1 MHAEHSSGIC
11 RCLRLAHGVSV
22 LPAVSAAP
30 VLRPSATDLHR
41 YLLRLQLANLQ
52 VSLHTLVVANRGGIR
67 MWKCACTHDGCK
79 PARST
84 GCNGGCQHG
93 THLAAIC
100 ASQCAIECYAIAT
113 AGFLFYSGT
122 ASALMSAWRLDTRLL
137 LMSVAPATAELVGRT
152 CSACARM
159 HQATFRA

>member
-1 MHAEHSSGIC
+1 MHAENSSGMC

-22 LPAVSAAP
+22 LLAVSAAP

-52 VSLHTLVVANRGGIR
+52 VSLHSLVVDNRDGGIE
-67 MWKCACTHDGCK
+67 MKACTHDGCK

-100 ASQCAIECYAIAT
+100 ASQCAIECCAIAT
-113 AGFLFYSGT
+113 AGFHLHSGT

-137 LMSVAPATAELVGRT
+137 LMSVAPATGELVGHT